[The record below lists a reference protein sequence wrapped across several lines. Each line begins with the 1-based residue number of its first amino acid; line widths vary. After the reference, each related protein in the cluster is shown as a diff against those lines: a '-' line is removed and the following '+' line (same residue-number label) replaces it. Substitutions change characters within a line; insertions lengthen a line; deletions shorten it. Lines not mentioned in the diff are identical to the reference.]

1 LDVKDW
7 LEIKPREKFFE
18 LSKYAEFLKEEN
30 LERRCDVSW
39 HKELGI

>member
-7 LEIKPREKFFE
+7 LEIKPREKLLLE

-30 LERRCDVSW
+30 LEEDVM
-39 HKELGI
+39 LVGIKN